1 MSGRKFTELNAGTV
15 GANSIFAQ
23 AQAPATPGDP
33 YTSTKVSATDVG
45 NFVNGTQAYAD
56 IGNVTPLAAI
66 AALQQGG
73 ASTAN
78 ANIADEYDS
87 SHTYNTGNRVIYEG
101 VLYVCNDDNVTGA
114 WDSTKWN
121 SATIDEI
128 ISALTAA
135 DIPYSAGVSVADK
148 LDNVPT
154 FDTLTT
160 SDNNKLLGVS
170 VSGDDISVGA
180 VESITPIS
188 ETVTYTNS
196 SNLRMNITLKK
207 LFNIVELS
215 TAGPD
220 GAMALPTAW
229 TLVAELTNTQ
239 LFPTVNTG
247 FAVTVDSATIFFNVY
262 TDGKIYCFARGGS
275 SIYVGGSHTR
285 FY

>member
-87 SHTYNTGNRVIYEG
+87 SHTYNTGDRVIYEG

-114 WDSTKWN
+114 WDSTKWD

-148 LDNVPT
+148 LDSLTTELNPTYSTNGLSTPSGITIQDGGFCIIGKLVLFNIRLNLTNTVASETDILSGLPTPNADLNNVAVT
-154 FDTLTT
+154 INKDTYAVLTT
-160 SDNNKLLGVS
+160 SGNVRIVNNQLTYGVCLI
-170 VSGDDISVGA
+170 SG
-180 VESITPIS
+180 TYL
-188 ETVTYTNS
+188 TV
-196 SNLRMNITLKK
+196 
-207 LFNIVELS
+207 
-215 TAGPD
+215 
-220 GAMALPTAW
+220 
-229 TLVAELTNTQ
+229 
-239 LFPTVNTG
+239 
-247 FAVTVDSATIFFNVY
+247 
-262 TDGKIYCFARGGS
+262 
-275 SIYVGGSHTR
+275 
-285 FY
+285 

>member
-87 SHTYNTGNRVIYEG
+87 SHTYNTGDRVIYEG

-114 WDSTKWN
+114 WDSTKWD

-135 DIPYSAGVSVADK
+135 DIPYSSGVSVADK
-148 LDNVPT
+148 LDDMTTYSSTEKAVGTWIDGSTIYQKTVDCGTMPNNTTINIDTQISNLARVIELKGTCFNSNTGSVLPLPMIGSNNYLSLSMLGTNISIGTNV
-154 FDTLTT
+154 DR
-160 SDNNKLLGVS
+160 
-170 VSGDDISVGA
+170 SGYTGYV
-180 VESITPIS
+180 
-188 ETVTYTNS
+188 TVTY
-196 SNLRMNITLKK
+196 LKS
-207 LFNIVELS
+207 V
-215 TAGPD
+215 
-220 GAMALPTAW
+220 
-229 TLVAELTNTQ
+229 
-239 LFPTVNTG
+239 
-247 FAVTVDSATIFFNVY
+247 
-262 TDGKIYCFARGGS
+262 
-275 SIYVGGSHTR
+275 
-285 FY
+285 

>member
-87 SHTYNTGNRVIYEG
+87 SHTYNTGDRVIYEG

-114 WDSTKWN
+114 WDSTKWD

-135 DIPYSAGVSVADK
+135 DIPYSSGVSVADK
-148 LDNVPT
+148 LDSLNGLFKVVDFNSELNTVNAGATWYCSTTDTGYTVPT
-154 FDTLTT
+154 GYSLAATLSVRTNNDNFYIRYFHPNSYVVVKNTATT
-160 SDNNKLLGVS
+160 QQS
-170 VSGDDISVGA
+170 VSIG
-180 VESITPIS
+180 ITVLFVKT
-188 ETVTYTNS
+188 EF
-196 SNLRMNITLKK
+196 IT
-207 LFNIVELS
+207 
-215 TAGPD
+215 
-220 GAMALPTAW
+220 
-229 TLVAELTNTQ
+229 
-239 LFPTVNTG
+239 
-247 FAVTVDSATIFFNVY
+247 
-262 TDGKIYCFARGGS
+262 
-275 SIYVGGSHTR
+275 
-285 FY
+285 

>member
-114 WDSTKWN
+114 WDSTKWD

-148 LDNVPT
+148 LDSLSASVNMVNSYT
-154 FDTLTT
+154 AIYDRTKINQGNIYAYSIGKIFMITGYMRTTLGNISADTVIASISEITLAQEIFA
-160 SDNNKLLGVS
+160 S
-170 VSGDDISVGA
+170 SVG
-180 VESITPIS
+180 VDGTG
-188 ETVTYTNS
+188 
-196 SNLRMNITLKK
+196 LRLM
-207 LFNIVELS
+207 
-215 TAGPD
+215 
-220 GAMALPTAW
+220 
-229 TLVAELTNTQ
+229 
-239 LFPTVNTG
+239 
-247 FAVTVDSATIFFNVY
+247 VY
-262 TDGKIYCFARGGS
+262 TDGRLRIERQMPANEWFSFTMIGFLA
-275 SIYVGGSHTR
+275 
-285 FY
+285 

>member
-87 SHTYNTGNRVIYEG
+87 SHTYNTGDRVIYEG

-114 WDSTKWN
+114 WDSTKWD

-135 DIPYSAGVSVADK
+135 DIPYSSGVSVADK
-148 LDNVPT
+148 LDDMTTPQVITYTDAGNFETNNTQVIKIGNFIIISFT
-154 FDTLTT
+154 ISTT
-160 SDNNKLLGVS
+160 STKSSWADILSFAGKFNSQITIMSS
-170 VSGDDISVGA
+170 VSTWDKSRYVQAYMYDSNTVAVRIMGA
-180 VESITPIS
+180 DANSTYRGQMIIPMDSI
-188 ETVTYTNS
+188 
-196 SNLRMNITLKK
+196 
-207 LFNIVELS
+207 
-215 TAGPD
+215 G
-220 GAMALPTAW
+220 
-229 TLVAELTNTQ
+229 
-239 LFPTVNTG
+239 
-247 FAVTVDSATIFFNVY
+247 
-262 TDGKIYCFARGGS
+262 
-275 SIYVGGSHTR
+275 
-285 FY
+285 

>member
-87 SHTYNTGNRVIYEG
+87 SHTYNTGDRVIYEG

-114 WDSTKWN
+114 WDSTKWD

-135 DIPYSAGVSVADK
+135 DIPYSAGVSVADM
-148 LDNVPT
+148 LDITDITSDYCTTATGV
-154 FDTLTT
+154 TLEANDSSVYKQGNHIWGNLQFVIPSTT
-160 SDNNKLLGVS
+160 SQQVIATIASGFQPSKTIIGYAGYSGSKWSVDTIGSLYVGTNRNIACTVS
-170 VSGDDISVGA
+170 VSGK
-180 VESITPIS
+180 
-188 ETVTYTNS
+188 TYV
-196 SNLRMNITLKK
+196 
-207 LFNIVELS
+207 NIVIDYL
-215 TAGPD
+215 TA
-220 GAMALPTAW
+220 
-229 TLVAELTNTQ
+229 
-239 LFPTVNTG
+239 
-247 FAVTVDSATIFFNVY
+247 
-262 TDGKIYCFARGGS
+262 
-275 SIYVGGSHTR
+275 
-285 FY
+285 

>member
-56 IGNVTPLAAI
+56 IGNVTPIAAI

-87 SHTYNTGNRVIYEG
+87 SHTYNTGDRVIYEG

-114 WDSTKWN
+114 WDSTKWD

-135 DIPYSAGVSVADK
+135 DIPFSAGVSVADMLK
-148 LDNVPT
+148 VTTTPLDASSMT
-154 FDTLTT
+154 FDSGIELYT
-160 SDNNKLLGVS
+160 SAPNYIQRIGKLV
-170 VSGDDISVGA
+170 IITFA
-180 VESITPIS
+180 V
-188 ETVTYTNS
+188 
-196 SNLRMNITLKK
+196 K
-207 LFNIVELS
+207 
-215 TAGPD
+215 
-220 GAMALPTAW
+220 
-229 TLVAELTNTQ
+229 LTNATINSPKTIGNFVSNNLIPHFSVNAYGETGLGDGKYQ
-239 LFPTVNTG
+239 AAVLGNTG
-247 FAVTVDSATIFFNVY
+247 ILKIFPCNSGTTYCIGQFIYTI
-262 TDGKIYCFARGGS
+262 
-275 SIYVGGSHTR
+275 
-285 FY
+285 